1 MAKRRKAVLNK
12 VNLTNF
18 NMGGLADS
26 AWSGVEDS
34 YYKLVGLDLH
44 STPGLLKVAQKLTKD
59 SGSTVTEFCKVAIAC
74 SNGEQYW
81 FSSTSGNIWA
91 RDTSGSW
98 RLVFTTSPS
107 SGGAGCL
114 GAIEYDGY
122 IYWATENYLHRIAV
136 SSATAATWT
145 ASVNWA
151 AFSNGDSEFHP
162 MEIQNSVLY
171 IGDGNYVAQVDSGTF
186 SANALDLESKYRVSA
201 LGKIFTDLLI
211 GTYVSDSVSK
221 SHIFRWNTW
230 SDSYTNSDEVNE
242 IGINAFIPAD
252 NMVFVQAG
260 YAGNIY
266 FYNGQ
271 QLELYKKI
279 PGNWDVNN
287 KAVVYPY
294 SATTIGNSSFFGLSQ
309 IAGNPT
315 DLGVYQMG
323 RHSRNYNYIL
333 DLPYPISERSGGD
346 FVLSGIKI
354 GAVLS
359 VGYDLY
365 VAWQNGTNFGVD
377 KLDYSN
383 KLNGAYLETRV
394 MTIDRESNSTFGD
407 AYVSYYQKPTGTDID
422 IYFKRQIDSSY
433 QSVTKVDDGDRKFI
447 KAQLGLEA
455 TTLQLKWVFTTS
467 GNDAPEVESGAVTI
481 R

>member
-1 MAKRRKAVLNK
+1 MAKTRKTPLK
-12 VNLTNF
+12 VELTNF

-26 AWSGVEDS
+26 AWSGVSDS

-59 SGSTVTEFCKVAIAC
+59 SGTTVTEFCKVAVAC

-81 FSSTSGNIWA
+81 FSSTSGKIWA
-91 RDTSGSW
+91 RNSSGSW
-98 RLVFTTSPS
+98 RLVYTTSPT
-107 SGGAGCL
+107 SGSAACL
-114 GAIEYDGY
+114 GAMEYDGY

-136 SSATAATWT
+136 SSATAGTWSP
-145 ASVNWA
+145 AANWA
-151 AFSNGDSEFHP
+151 NFSNGDNEFHP
-162 MEIQNSVLY
+162 MEIQNGVLY
-171 IGDGNYVAQVDSGTF
+171 IGDGNYVAQVDSGVF
-186 SANALDLESKYRVSA
+186 SANALNLESKYRISA
-201 LGKIFTDLLI
+201 LGKIYTDLLI
-211 GTYVSDSVSK
+211 GTYTSDSVSK

-260 YAGNIY
+260 YSGNIY

-279 PGNWDVNN
+279 PGNWDINN
-287 KAVVYPY
+287 QAVVYPY
-294 SATTIGNSSFFGLSQ
+294 SVATIGNSSFMGLSQ
-309 IAGNPT
+309 VTGDPA

-333 DLPYPISERSGGD
+333 DLPYPISERNGND
-346 FVLSGIKI
+346 FVLSNIKI
-354 GAVLS
+354 GAILA

-365 VAWQNGTNFGVD
+365 VAWENGSNRGID

-383 KLNGAYLETRV
+383 KLDGAYLETRV
-394 MTIDRESNSTFGD
+394 MTVEREEYETFAD
-407 AYVSYYQKPTGTDID
+407 AYVDYYSKPTNTDIN
-422 IYFKRQIDSSY
+422 IYYKTQKDSSY
-433 QSVTKVDDGDRKFI
+433 QLASKIDDSDRKFI
-447 KAQLGLEA
+447 KAQLGVEA
-455 TTLQLKWVFTTS
+455 TTLQLKWVFTAS
-467 GNDAPEVESGAVTI
+467 GNNAPEIESGAVTI